1 MLSEQEQHVHHMHA
15 CRTTLASHACM
26 QDYVHHMHACRTT
39 CASHV
44 CMQDYMCIT
53 SMHAGLHVHHMYA
66 CRTTC
71 ASHVCMQ
78 DYMCITC
85 MHAGLHVHHMHA
97 GLRVHH
103 MHACRTTCTK
113 LELGKPPLPLPA
125 PCTNLSSTCT
135 PRRVRQQRGKREG
148 REGRARPLPTARMP
162 PHQPQRRCHTALQA
176 SP

>member
-1 MLSEQEQHVHHMHA
+1 MYLSCALPRALPLRWSTCSMLSEQEQHVHHMHA

-26 QDYVHHMHACRTT
+26 QDYVHHMH
-39 CASHV
+39 
-44 CMQDYMCIT
+44 
-53 SMHAGLHVHHMYA
+53 A